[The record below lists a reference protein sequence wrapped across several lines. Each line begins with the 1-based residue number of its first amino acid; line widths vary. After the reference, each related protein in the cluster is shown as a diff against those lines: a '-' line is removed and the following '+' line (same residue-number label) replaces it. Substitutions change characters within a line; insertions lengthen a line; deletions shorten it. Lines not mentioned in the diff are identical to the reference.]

1 MARLTITL
9 TPNEKAA
16 LTCYA
21 REKRRDPRDQAA
33 IEIQKILE
41 RAGYLSIDG
50 RAPAGLG
57 LETCDKEMT
66 C

>member
-41 RAGYLSIDG
+41 QAGYLQQAAIKAG
-50 RAPAGLG
+50 QPAQPQAT
-57 LETCDKEMT
+57 EVKR
-66 C
+66 